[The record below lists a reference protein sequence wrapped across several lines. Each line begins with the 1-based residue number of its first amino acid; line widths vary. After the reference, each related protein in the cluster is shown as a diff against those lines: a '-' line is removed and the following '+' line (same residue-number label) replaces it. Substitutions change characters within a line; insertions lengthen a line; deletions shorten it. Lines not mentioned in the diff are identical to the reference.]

1 MLYLC
6 KRGEPT
12 FSTNANGMAEA
23 TAFALGWSSPVLRRG
38 MSARDV
44 ARMGEGTA
52 LRVITALAECFSAF
66 PPREMWICAV
76 PTGISRTFAEV
87 RAAKEDLELAL
98 PELQFVGYSLKALL
112 SSRSA

>member
-1 MLYLC
+1 
-6 KRGEPT
+6 
-12 FSTNANGMAEA
+12 MAEA
-23 TAFALGWSSPVLRRG
+23 TAFALGWSSPVVRRG

-98 PELQFVGYSLKALL
+98 PELQLLSVFVGYSLKALL

>member
-76 PTGISRTFAEV
+76 ATGIDRTFDEV
-87 RAAKEDLELAL
+87 RAAKTWSWLY
-98 PELQFVGYSLKALL
+98 PSCTL
-112 SSRSA
+112 SCTP